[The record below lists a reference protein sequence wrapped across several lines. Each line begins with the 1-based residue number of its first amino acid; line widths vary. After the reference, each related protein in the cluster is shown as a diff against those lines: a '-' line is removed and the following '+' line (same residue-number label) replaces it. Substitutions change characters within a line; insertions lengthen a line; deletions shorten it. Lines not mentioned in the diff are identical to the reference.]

1 MQLIPTVYFPG
12 FCDEAIAFYQS
23 LPGCELL
30 FVRRIGDCIDPSQIQ
45 PGTEQ
50 KILRAAL
57 RFGPS
62 VVYMSD
68 GHGAAA
74 ASFQGFSLSVTLPS
88 VAQAERVI
96 AALADGGKVLL
107 PPRPTGWAGT
117 LGVLLDRFGVHWT
130 VEATG

>member
-1 MQLIPTVYFPG
+1 MQLTPTVYFPG
-12 FCDEAIAFYQS
+12 FCNEAIAFYQS
-23 LPGCELL
+23 VPGCELL
-30 FVRRIGDCIDPSQIQ
+30 FVRRIGDCIDTTQIQ

-57 RFGPS
+57 RFGQS
-62 VVYMSD
+62 VMYVSD

-74 ASFQGFSLSVTLPS
+74 PVFQGFSLSVTLAS
-88 VAQAERVI
+88 LAQAERVV

-107 PPRPTGWAGT
+107 PPRPTRWAGT

-130 VEATG
+130 VEAAD